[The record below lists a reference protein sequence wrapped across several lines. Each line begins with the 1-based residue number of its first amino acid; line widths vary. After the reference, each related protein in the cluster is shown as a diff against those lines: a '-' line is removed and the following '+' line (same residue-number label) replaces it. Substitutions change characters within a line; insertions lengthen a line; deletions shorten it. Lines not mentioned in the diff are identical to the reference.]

1 MDAAQERLAQL
12 SRTQQALLAKIQ
24 ALEEQE
30 QGAPPPPPWEKSCSR
45 WHAAVLWRWHLE
57 HASSVDERPAAPCP
71 GLAAAIAKT
80 AAVQDDEDGEQQQQP
95 VSKRR
100 GDEQRTRG

>member
-30 QGAPPPPPWEKSCSR
+30 QGAPPPHW
-45 WHAAVLWRWHLE
+45 
-57 HASSVDERPAAPCP
+57 
-71 GLAAAIAKT
+71 
-80 AAVQDDEDGEQQQQP
+80 GEGRAHQIVARRTGRVP
-95 VSKRR
+95 RRVSDC
-100 GDEQRTRG
+100 G

>member
-30 QGAPPPPPWEKSCSR
+30 QGAPLGEVMLTLARRSPL
-45 WHAAVLWRWHLE
+45 AV
-57 HASSVDERPAAPCP
+57 AP
-71 GLAAAIAKT
+71 
-80 AAVQDDEDGEQQQQP
+80 
-95 VSKRR
+95 
-100 GDEQRTRG
+100 

>member
-30 QGAPPPPPWEKSCSR
+30 QGAPPPPWEKSCS
-45 WHAAVLWRWHLE
+45 
-57 HASSVDERPAAPCP
+57 
-71 GLAAAIAKT
+71 
-80 AAVQDDEDGEQQQQP
+80 
-95 VSKRR
+95 
-100 GDEQRTRG
+100 